1 MRCDLSRVTTR
12 RSWLISFTV
21 RVLGTSTSMPDW
33 RMGAVIIKMMS
44 STSTTSTNGTMLIS
58 ESEVC
63 VDLESCIYFDFSKTA
78 GSGRPR
84 NLIDGFFDQ
93 RSHFQRKR
101 VQALSKIA
109 NVLQKMVIENDGGN
123 RGKQAGG
130 SGHERLS
137 DAGSDGTKAGS
148 ARAAEAGKGINDA
161 PNGSEETDERRY
173 RARGGK
179 PGHSLFHAA
188 DFFGGSK
195 LHIDGHG
202 LQTLEFWGMR
212 IAGDAPDLAL
222 QFAIARGIDVGER
235 RSDGHERLRIGDA
248 PGGAE
253 NAQELVAFPPDA
265 AEHPQ
270 LLQNHGPGNNGKEKQ
285 KQENDTRNQT
295 GLLENLKE
303 ISDKNR
309 SEQKND
315 VPLSGNEIF
324 SGRSKRSTRVQSTQ
338 QIGCK
343 CF

>member
-1 MRCDLSRVTTR
+1 
-12 RSWLISFTV
+12 
-21 RVLGTSTSMPDW
+21 MPDW

-84 NLIDGFFDQ
+84 NLINGFFDQ

-123 RGKQAGG
+123 RGKQASGR
-130 SGHERLS
+130 GHERFG
-137 DAGSDGTKAGS
+137 DAGCDGTKAGS

-161 PNGSEETDERRY
+161 PDGSEEADERRN
-173 RARGGK
+173 RARGGE
-179 PGHSLFHAA
+179 PGHSFFHAA
-188 DFFGGSK
+188 HFFGGSK

-212 IAGDAPDLAL
+212 VAGDATDLAL

-235 RSDGHERLRIGDA
+235 RSDGHEGLRVRDSA
-248 PGGAE
+248 RGAK
-253 NAQELVAFPPDA
+253 NTKKLVALPPDA
-265 AEHPQ
+265 AENPQ
-270 LLQNHGPGNNGKEKQ
+270 LLQNHGPGNDGKEQ
-285 KQENDTRNQT
+285 QQQENNARNQAS
-295 GLLENLKE
+295 LLEDFKE
-303 ISDKNR
+303 IGDKNR
-309 SEQKND
+309 GEQKND
-315 VPLSGNEIF
+315 VPLSENRNF
-324 SGRSKRSTRVQSTQ
+324 SGPLKRSIGVQSVQ
-338 QIGCK
+338 PIGCN